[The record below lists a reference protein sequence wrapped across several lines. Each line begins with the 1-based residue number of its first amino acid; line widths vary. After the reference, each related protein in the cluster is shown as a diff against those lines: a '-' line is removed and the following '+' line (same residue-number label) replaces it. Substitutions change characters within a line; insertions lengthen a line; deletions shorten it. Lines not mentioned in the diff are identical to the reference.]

1 MQSAP
6 PTPNAKNSSVAA
18 DPGRQAS
25 DASLEPKA
33 IIQLRQVS
41 KVYGTGDSQ
50 VTALNNVS
58 LDIMAGEFLAVMG
71 PSGSGKSTLLHCAAA
86 LDKVSSGSIFI
97 DGQNIDRLKDAK
109 LTRLRAKK
117 IGFVFQAYNLIPFL
131 NARQNI
137 LLPLQKASLKKAG
150 PQTQTLF
157 DELVRVLGI
166 GQCLERL
173 PRQLSGGQQ
182 QKVAIARA
190 LITRPAVV
198 FADEPTGNLDSKS
211 SAELLGFL
219 RLINQNY
226 RQTII
231 MITHSAQAASYA
243 RRIIFIKDGCLIGQ
257 MTGGKS
263 VEAIN
268 RGLTQLEQMRV

>member
-1 MQSAP
+1 MQTTPPETEANTGAP
-6 PTPNAKNSSVAA
+6 AGLPAA
-18 DPGRQAS
+18 
-25 DASLEPKA
+25 KA

-41 KVYGTGDSQ
+41 KIYGGGENQ
-50 VTALNNVS
+50 VAALIDVS
-58 LDIMAGEFLAVMG
+58 LDIMAGEFMAIMG
-71 PSGSGKSTLLHCAAA
+71 PSGSGKSTFLHCAAA

-97 DGQNIDRLKDAK
+97 DGQNIDRMKDSG
-109 LTRLRAKK
+109 LTRLRAER

-131 NARQNI
+131 NAGQNI
-137 LLPLQKASLKKAG
+137 LLPLKKASLKKAG
-150 PQTQTLF
+150 PQTRTLF
-157 DELVRVLGI
+157 NELVEVLGI

-211 SAELLGFL
+211 STELLAFL
-219 RLINQNY
+219 RLINRNY

-243 RRIIFIKDGCLIGQ
+243 GRIIFIKDGRLIGQ
-257 MTGGKS
+257 SSGGS

-268 RGLTQLEQMRV
+268 RGLAQIEQMQG

>member
-1 MQSAP
+1 
-6 PTPNAKNSSVAA
+6 
-18 DPGRQAS
+18 
-25 DASLEPKA
+25 
-33 IIQLRQVS
+33 
-41 KVYGTGDSQ
+41 
-50 VTALNNVS
+50 
-58 LDIMAGEFLAVMG
+58 MAGEFIAVMG
-71 PSGSGKSTLLHCAAA
+71 PSGSGKSTFLHCAAA

-109 LTRLRAKK
+109 LTRLRAEK

-137 LLPLQKASLKKAG
+137 LLPLKKASLKKAG
-150 PQTQTLF
+150 SQTRALF
-157 DELVRVLGI
+157 DELVKVLGI
-166 GQCLERL
+166 SQCLERL

-219 RLINQNY
+219 RFINQNY

-231 MITHSAQAASYA
+231 MITHSTQAASYA
-243 RRIIFIKDGCLIGQ
+243 GRIIFIKDGCLIGQ
-257 MTGGKS
+257 MTGGRS

-268 RGLTQLEQMRV
+268 RGLTQLEQMQD